1 MALFDFF
8 KKNKEKERFLKKS
21 SKREAS
27 AKKSGLLQN
36 ETKKEKNKDKQNL
49 KFSEDTIILKNPYIT
64 EKSMSKNEKGV
75 YTFKI
80 GSDANKIMV
89 KRAVEKMYNTKVDK
103 VNIGKIPAKKIFV
116 RGKWGKKT
124 GYKKAVVYL
133 KKGEKIEI

>member
-8 KKNKEKERFLKKS
+8 KKNKEKERFLKKR
-21 SKREAS
+21 SKREVP
-27 AKKSGLLQN
+27 AKKSGVLQN

-49 KFSEDTIILKNPYIT
+49 KFSEETIILKSPYIT
-64 EKSMSKNEKGV
+64 EKSVSQNEEGV

-80 GSDANKIMV
+80 VDNANKITV

-103 VNIGKIPAKKIFV
+103 VNIGRIPAKKIFV
-116 RGKWGKKT
+116 RGKQGKKT